1 MSTIST
7 DIGTT
12 QIKYQ
17 YVTVIQIF
25 RDKQYTIMLKPLQE
39 GCKWFYLCHERDR
52 GQDSVSLRANVIF
65 HHDGKVFILGGIN
78 DNVAFLN
85 LFKVLIFLGD
95 GIYISIVL
103 PVK

>member
-1 MSTIST
+1 
-7 DIGTT
+7 
-12 QIKYQ
+12 
-17 YVTVIQIF
+17 
-25 RDKQYTIMLKPLQE
+25 MLKPLQE

-95 GIYISIVL
+95 GINKGGGVMFSGMGT
-103 PVK
+103 